1 MSFNAFHFRYLFLGS
16 ILLFALFFFLVACEP
31 PKQESETERFE
42 RELKSFNHQIDNLGQ
57 QVQLLEAMQSELDE
71 LERKRAT
78 GDITDEEFRSKTSLV
93 KDTYGRALAK
103 REPQPSFMG
112 LPTWAVDLG
121 LSLPNGMQLD
131 QAFSQI
137 TSVNNPNEGFNSITL
152 VFNGDYPTAMQ
163 EASRIAQQAR
173 VPLSKDFEEAR
184 DIAAKYGSSPLKG
197 VAYMNF
203 EPFKKDAP
211 VNISITVD
219 ETGVLT
225 ISAVD
230 VQQMN
235 RQLERGRNLSNPTP

>member
-1 MSFNAFHFRYLFLGS
+1 MIFNTLKIKHLISISTFALLLFLLS
-16 ILLFALFFFLVACEP
+16 CEP

-42 RELKSFNHQIDNLGQ
+42 RELKSFNNQMDNLGQ
-57 QVQLLEAMQSELDE
+57 QMELLEAMQSELDA
-71 LERKRAT
+71 LEKQRAT
-78 GDITDEEFRSKTSLV
+78 GDISDEEFRRKTSMV

-103 REPQPSFMG
+103 REPQRNFIG
-112 LPTWAVDLG
+112 LPAWAVDLG
-121 LSLPNGMQLD
+121 LSIPNGMQLD
-131 QAFSQI
+131 QAFSQV
-137 TSVNNPNEGFNSITL
+137 TSANNPDEGFNSVLL
-152 VFNGDYPTAMQ
+152 VFNGDYQTAMQ

-184 DIAAKYGSSPLKG
+184 EIAEKYSSSPLKG
-197 VAYMNF
+197 IAYMNF
-203 EPFKKDAP
+203 EPFKKDAS

-235 RQLERGRNLSNPTP
+235 RQLERSRSLNTQQP

>member
-1 MSFNAFHFRYLFLGS
+1 MHCKTFKISYTSSLM
-16 ILLFALFFFLVACEP
+16 ALFMIFLLTACEP

-42 RELKSFNHQIDNLGQ
+42 RDLKSFNSQMDNLGQ
-57 QVQLLEAMQSELDE
+57 QVQLLESMQNELDQ
-71 LERKRAT
+71 LEKQRAS
-78 GDITDEEFRSKTSLV
+78 GDISDEEFKRKTSMV

-103 REPQPSFMG
+103 REPQRNFAG
-112 LPTWAVDLG
+112 LPSWAIELG

-131 QAFSQI
+131 QGFSQI
-137 TSVNNPNEGFNSITL
+137 TSVNNPDEGFNSVLL
-152 VFNGDYPTAMQ
+152 VFNGDYQTAMQ
-163 EASRIAQQAR
+163 EASRIARQAR

-184 DIAAKYGSSPLKG
+184 EIAQKYSSNPLKG
-197 VAYMNF
+197 IAYMNF

-235 RQLERGRNLSNPTP
+235 RQLERGRNINTPAP